1 MKTFLKKKQQQLKT
15 NKSEGK
21 GQYSFENETI
31 NVRLSIYNVGG

>member
-1 MKTFLKKKQQQLKT
+1 MKTFFKKKKQLRT
-15 NKSEGK
+15 NKSEEK